1 MRFTI
6 FLCTAILLGGI
17 SLAEAR
23 DIGEVSTTFRMLGVA
38 NDKIK
43 IEAFEDPKIEGVS
56 CTVARAATGGVKG
69 VIGIAEDTS
78 DASIACIQT
87 GPIRFKEAIAMR
99 EKGEEV
105 FNERRSILF
114 KKLRVT
120 RFFDKD
126 ANMLIYLTWSEKLIE
141 GSPKNSVSAVSL
153 RPWGTEAAGTPL
165 LK

>member
-1 MRFTI
+1 MRFAMLFCAA
-6 FLCTAILLGGI
+6 FLI
-17 SLAEAR
+17 SGVSVAEAR

-43 IEAFEDPKIEGVS
+43 LEVFEDPKIDGVS
-56 CTVARAATGGVKG
+56 CTVARAVTGGVKG
-69 VIGIAEDTS
+69 AIGIAEDTS
-78 DASIACIQT
+78 DASIACTQT
-87 GPIRFKEAIAMR
+87 GPIRFREAIAMR

-126 ANMLIYLTWSEKLIE
+126 SNMLIYLTWSEKLIE
-141 GSPKNSVSAVSL
+141 GSPKNAVSAVAL
-153 RPWGTEAAGTPL
+153 RPWGSEAAGTPL